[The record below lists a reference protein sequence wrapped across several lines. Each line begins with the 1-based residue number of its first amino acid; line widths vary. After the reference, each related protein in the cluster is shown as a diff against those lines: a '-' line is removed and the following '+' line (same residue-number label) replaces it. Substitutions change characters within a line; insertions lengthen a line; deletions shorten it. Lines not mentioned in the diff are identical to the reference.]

1 MQTPSRYTSW
11 HHWFFLKF
19 FRGIFGPL
27 FRRYY
32 RFKAQ
37 PMSLK
42 QGGPYLIIANHTAEF
57 DIIFLNM
64 LFDRP
69 LYFVASD
76 QLLNAGKGSWFL
88 RTFFKPIPKSKSV
101 ADFTVIRRI
110 RCW

>member
-1 MQTPSRYTSW
+1 
-11 HHWFFLKF
+11 
-19 FRGIFGPL
+19 
-27 FRRYY
+27 
-32 RFKAQ
+32 
-37 PMSLK
+37 MSLK